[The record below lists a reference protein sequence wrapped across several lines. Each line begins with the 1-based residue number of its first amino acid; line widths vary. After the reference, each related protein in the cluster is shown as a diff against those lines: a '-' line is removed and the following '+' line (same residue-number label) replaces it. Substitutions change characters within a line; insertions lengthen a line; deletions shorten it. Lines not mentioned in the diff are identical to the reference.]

1 VAIKYDKYYRKIVLD
16 RWEAGKFTS
25 QSGTEAIKRYATE
38 EEVEEEAERDEAALK
53 TRISADDGG
62 DASNILPL
70 PSADGSGSTTPEL
83 NLEAIMAFRKA
94 QSTLSLF

>member
-1 VAIKYDKYYRKIVLD
+1 MAINYDKYYRKIVLD

-62 DASNILPL
+62 DASNC
-70 PSADGSGSTTPEL
+70 STMPEL
-83 NLEAIMAFRKA
+83 KLETIMAVLLEKHSPRSFA
-94 QSTLSLF
+94 FLPPL